1 MEIPPAILGNPE
13 RVVLT
18 CSCRDADPIP
28 KVAGA
33 GEVFIENGVRV
44 QRMHNGLKVVAD
56 GYYGDW
62 MTELIGRLRG
72 HHEPQEELVF
82 HEVMKRIPPRATMLE
97 IGGFWLYYSLWFL
110 LQKPSLRTAYA
121 IEPDPNYLEIG
132 RRNAALNGLEVRVQQ
147 GFAGGDGPAR
157 RKFQTESAGTLEL
170 PRIDVPTFLR
180 ERGVGHLTILH
191 CDAQGAELDVLN
203 QCESLFRD
211 KAITFAFVSTH
222 AAQIS
227 GDPLTHQRCLTLLK
241 GIGATILAEHDVH
254 ESFSGDGLI
263 AAYFGDDPA
272 AGAPVSLSRNRYSK
286 SLFRNPLYEQAM
298 LMVENRSLREQLSCS
313 TEHPIRKLLRRAGFR
328 R

>member
-1 MEIPPAILGNPE
+1 MEIPPEILDNPE

-44 QRMHNGLKVVAD
+44 QRMHNGLKVVAG

-72 HHEPQEELVF
+72 HHEPQEERVF
-82 HEVMKRIPPRATMLE
+82 HEVMKRIPDRATMLE

-110 LQKPSLRTAYA
+110 LQNPNLRTAYA

-132 RRNAALNGLEVRVQQ
+132 RRNAALNRLHVHVQQ
-147 GFAGGDGPAR
+147 GFAGGDGPAT
-157 RKFQTESAGTLEL
+157 RKFQTESAGPLEL
-170 PRIDVPTFLR
+170 PRVDIPAFLK
-180 ERGVGHLTILH
+180 EKGVGQLTILH
-191 CDAQGAELDVLN
+191 CDAQGAELDVLR
-203 QCESLFRD
+203 QCEPLFRD
-211 KAITFAFVSTH
+211 RTIEFAFVSTH
-222 AAQIS
+222 AVQIS
-227 GDPLTHQRCLTLLK
+227 GDPLTHQRCLALLK
-241 GIGATILAEHDVH
+241 GLGATILAEHDVH

-263 AAYFGDDPA
+263 VAYFGDDAA
-272 AGAPVSLSRNRYSK
+272 AGAPVSLSYNRYSK

-298 LMVENRSLREQLSCS
+298 LMVENQSLRGQI
-313 TEHPIRKLLRRAGFR
+313 TEHPIRKLLRRAGLR